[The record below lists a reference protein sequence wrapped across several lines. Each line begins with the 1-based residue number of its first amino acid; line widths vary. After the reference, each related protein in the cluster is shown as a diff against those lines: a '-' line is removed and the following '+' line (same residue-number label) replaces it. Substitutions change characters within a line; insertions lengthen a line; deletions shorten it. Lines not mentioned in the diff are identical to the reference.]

1 MSAMVTANK
10 VRKCGETSM
19 HETINIVAGN
29 ARWDWATRGALL
41 GIALLTLASC
51 ASSSSLKLSAQD
63 HDSFMAINDNLIVPN
78 QRIGPAF
85 LGMTEQELYKKL
97 GEPTQT
103 MNNGPYT
110 LYYYPSVDVSILKS
124 SGTVIQVTA
133 SNPAYHTS
141 EGIKV
146 GSSLLEMKTKLV
158 FRNPKVPDNVDAA
171 NADYHT
177 GYGLNL
183 GVTNGRVRAIWV
195 VN

>member
-1 MSAMVTANK
+1 MRQTTKLGAAGA
-10 VRKCGETSM
+10 RRAW
-19 HETINIVAGN
+19 VA
-29 ARWDWATRGALL
+29 RGLL
-41 GIALLTLASC
+41 FGIALLMLASC
-51 ASSSSLKLSAQD
+51 ASSSSLMLSAQD
-63 HDSFMAINDNLIVPN
+63 HDSFMAINDNLIVPS

-85 LGMTEQELYKKL
+85 LGMTERELYKKL

-110 LYYYPSVDVSILKS
+110 LYYYPTVDVSILKS

-133 SNPAYHTS
+133 SNPAYHTT